1 MKYIINQIFNKN
13 HMLSQ
18 RLIGIADSL
27 DECNKKAKL
36 RGFDGFTK
44 DKKHADA
51 YRTNTMLYSEKDKV
65 VGATQLIAMEYDDT
79 AAEILNG
86 DI

>member
-1 MKYIINQIFNKN
+1 MKYIINQVFNKN

-18 RLIGIADSL
+18 RFIGIADSL

-36 RGFDGFTK
+36 RGFDEFTK
-44 DKKHADA
+44 DKKHDDA
-51 YRTNTMLYSEKDKV
+51 YRTNTMLYSKNDKV

-79 AAEILNG
+79 SAEILNG
-86 DI
+86 DL

>member
-36 RGFDGFTK
+36 RGFDEFTQ
-44 DKKHADA
+44 DKNHADA
-51 YRTNTMLYSEKDKV
+51 YRTNTMLYSENNKV
-65 VGATQLIAMEYDDT
+65 VGATQLIAMQYDDVS
-79 AAEILNG
+79 AEILNG
-86 DI
+86 DL